1 MPETEFGHF
10 QDTKGISI
18 LETNYWIRYILP
30 MFSSPYQKESKEAVA
45 VLCHSTLPHFRAQL
59 WRKKAAL
66 PPGVTVLEITG

>member
-1 MPETEFGHF
+1 MPETEFGRF

-18 LETNYWIRYILP
+18 LETKYRIRYILP
-30 MFSSPYQKESKEAVA
+30 MFSSPYQEESKEA